1 MLRKLI
7 ISLPLFLTLAAAA
20 AIITTPLLPTSTY
33 GQLPAIADLTPPLTN
48 VEWFELAESR
58 TEIDVDE
65 VKEHVNAGLEALAD
79 MYAASQELDG
89 NGVADGLTDLSR
101 ASDEIKYALSFTAA
115 PSEIAVVGSQEEEDD
130 EEEEGAEEEEDGDEE
145 EQEFSEGV
153 SALEAQR
160 PNNTIGLIPTNI
172 TTLNINTIESLNS
185 DVAFNTGSMLGTLRF
200 PGGIVSQD
208 FYDTIQETANT
219 LFEINDRLDFSIPI
233 EEVRVIGKISDVPA
247 SRQEALMDDATS
259 EEIFFS

>member
-1 MLRKLI
+1 MKI
-7 ISLPLFLTLAAAA
+7 IAIFA
-20 AIITTPLLPTSTY
+20 AIILLVAVGAATATPSTSIAAY

-79 MYAASQELDG
+79 MYAASQELDA

-101 ASDEIKYALSFTAA
+101 ASYEIDYALSFTAA
-115 PSEIAVVGSQEEEDD
+115 PSEIAVVGSQEEE
-130 EEEEGAEEEEDGDEE
+130 EEEDEE
-145 EQEFSEGV
+145 DDGGEELSEGV
-153 SALEAQR
+153 AALEAQR

-200 PGGIVSQD
+200 SGGIVSQD

-219 LFEINDRLDFSIPI
+219 LFEIRDRVTFSIPI

>member
-1 MLRKLI
+1 MKI
-7 ISLPLFLTLAAAA
+7 IAIFT
-20 AIITTPLLPTSTY
+20 AIILLVAVGAATATPSTSIAAY

-58 TEIDVDE
+58 SEIDVDE

-153 SALEAQR
+153 AALEAQR
-160 PNNTIGLIPTNI
+160 PNNTIGLIPANI
-172 TTLNINTIESLNS
+172 TTLNINTIEALNS
-185 DVAFNTGSMLGTLRF
+185 DVAFNTGYMLGLLTN
-200 PGGIVSQD
+200 PGGIVSQE
-208 FYDTIQETANT
+208 FYDKIQETANK
-219 LFEINDRLDFSIPI
+219 LFEINDRLDFSIPM
-233 EEVRVIGKISDVPA
+233 EEVRVIGKISGVPA

-259 EEIFFS
+259 QQIFIE

>member
-65 VKEHVNAGLEALAD
+65 VKEHVSAGLEALAD

-101 ASDEIKYALSFTAA
+101 ASYEIDYALSFTAA
-115 PSEIAVVGSQEEEDD
+115 PSEIAVVGSQEEEEEED
-130 EEEEGAEEEEDGDEE
+130 EEEDDDGGEEL
-145 EQEFSEGV
+145 SEGV

>member
-1 MLRKLI
+1 MRKI
-7 ISLPLFLTLAAAA
+7 IIDLPLFVTLAVA
-20 AIITTPLLPTSTY
+20 AIITTPLLPTASY

-65 VKEHVNAGLEALAD
+65 VKEHVNTGLEALAD
-79 MYAASQELDG
+79 MYAASQELDA
-89 NGVADGLTDLSR
+89 NDVADGLTELSR

-115 PSEIAVVGSQEEEDD
+115 PSEITVVGSQEEEEEEAIDD
-130 EEEEGAEEEEDGDEE
+130 EEA
-145 EQEFSEGV
+145 EQEEPLEGV
-153 SALEAQR
+153 AALEAQR
-160 PNNTIGLIPTNI
+160 TRNPLAPTNV
-172 TTLNINTIESLNS
+172 TTLNINAIESLNG
-185 DVAFNTGSMLGTLRF
+185 DVAFNTGYMLGTLRS

-208 FYDTIQETANT
+208 FYDKIQETANK
-219 LFEINDRLDFSIPI
+219 LFEIRDRVTFSIPM